1 MSYASA
7 EHDRMI
13 AAMLMP
19 CVVVGVDLAVPAV
32 RVSNGEWTSAWVR
45 WHSLAAGKARH
56 WRAPSLGEQGVL
68 FNPSGQAGMGTFIPG
83 LYGDAGGQPD
93 NRDHVE
99 VWRFDDG
106 GSLIYDWAAK
116 TYTITL
122 PTGTVSI
129 KVGSTVVTVTDNAV
143 SAKVGGTV
151 VTVTDD
157 TVSAKVGGTEAV
169 LTADSVAVKSTAI
182 KLTGAVLID
191 GTLHVTQAVTS
202 AASILATGASDN
214 HHTH

>member
-19 CVVVGVDLAVPAV
+19 CVVVGVDLAAPAV

-56 WRAPSLGEQGVL
+56 WRAPTLGEQGVL
-68 FNPSGQAGMGTFIPG
+68 FNPSGQTGMGTFIAG
-83 LYGDAGGQPD
+83 LYGNAGAQPD

-106 GSLIYDWAAK
+106 GSLVYDWEAK

-122 PTGTVSI
+122 PTGTVTI
-129 KVGSTVVTVTDNAV
+129 QVGSSVVAVTDNAV
-143 SAKVGGTV
+143 SAKVGGTEATLTPDSL
-151 VTVTDD
+151 TV
-157 TVSAKVGGTEAV
+157 K
-169 LTADSVAVKSTAI
+169 TAAI
-182 KLTGAVLID
+182 KLVAAVEID
-191 GTLHVTQAVTS
+191 GTLHVTQNVTS
-202 AASILATGASDN
+202 DASIIDVTGNSN
-214 HHTH
+214 HHSH

>member
-1 MSYASA
+1 MSYALA

-19 CVVVGVDLAVPAV
+19 CVVVGVDLAAATV
-32 RVSNGEWTSAWVR
+32 RVQSGDWVSAWVR
-45 WHSLAAGKARH
+45 WHSQAAGKARH
-56 WRAPSLGEQGVL
+56 WRAPSLNEQGVL

-106 GSLIYDWAAK
+106 GSLVYDWAAK
-116 TYTITL
+116 SYSITL
-122 PTGTVSI
+122 PSGTVTI
-129 KVGSTVVTVTDNAV
+129 KVASTEVVVTDSAVNVTTGNINLKAAV
-143 SAKVGGTV
+143 T
-151 VTVTDD
+151 
-157 TVSAKVGGTEAV
+157 
-169 LTADSVAVKSTAI
+169 
-182 KLTGAVLID
+182 ID
-191 GTLHVTQAVTS
+191 GALHVTQGITS
-202 AASILATGASDN
+202 AGAIIDAGGNSN

>member
-19 CVVVGVDLAVPAV
+19 CVVVGVDLAAPAV

-83 LYGDAGGQPD
+83 LYGNAGGPPD

-106 GSLIYDWAAK
+106 GSLVYDWAAK

-122 PTGTVSI
+122 PTGTVTI
-129 KVGSTVVTVTDNAV
+129 KVGSTVVTVTDNAMN
-143 SAKVGGTV
+143 AT
-151 VTVTDD
+151 
-157 TVSAKVGGTEAV
+157 VGGTEFDLASGW
-169 LTADSVAVKSTAI
+169 AAI
-182 KLTGAVLID
+182 KSPQIALIGAVEID
-191 GTLHVTQAVTS
+191 GTLHVTQSITGDAD
-202 AASILATGASDN
+202 ILAAGNSDN
-214 HHTH
+214 HHKH

>member
-19 CVVVGVDLAVPAV
+19 CAVVGVDLVAGKV

-56 WRAPSLGEQGVL
+56 WRSPSLGEQGVL
-68 FNPSGQAGMGTFIPG
+68 FNPSGQAGIGTFIPG
-83 LYGDAGGQPD
+83 LYGDAGGPPD

-106 GSLIYDWAAK
+106 GSLVYDWQAK
-116 TYTITL
+116 SYTITL
-122 PTGTVSI
+122 PTGTVTI

-143 SAKVGGTV
+143 T
-151 VTVTDD
+151 
-157 TVSAKVGGTEAV
+157 AKVGGTEAA
-169 LTADSVAVKSTAI
+169 LTPDSVTLKSTAI

-191 GTLHVTQAVTS
+191 GTLHATKDITS
-202 AASILATGASDN
+202 AGQILDAGGNSN

>member
-1 MSYASA
+1 VSYAEA

-19 CVVVGVDLAVPAV
+19 CVVVGVDLAAPAV

-83 LYGDAGGQPD
+83 LYGNAGGPPD

-106 GSLIYDWAAK
+106 GSLVYDWEAK

-122 PTGTVSI
+122 PTGTVTI

-143 SAKVGGTV
+143 NAT
-151 VTVTDD
+151 
-157 TVSAKVGGTEAV
+157 VGGTEFDLSPGWA
-169 LTADSVAVKSTAI
+169 AI
-182 KLTGAVLID
+182 KSPQIALIGAVEID
-191 GTLHVTQAVTS
+191 GPLHVTQSITG
-202 AASILATGASDN
+202 AADILAAGNSDN
-214 HHTH
+214 HHKH

>member
-1 MSYASA
+1 MSFALA

-19 CVVVGVDLAVPAV
+19 CVVVGVDLAAGVV
-32 RVSNGEWTSAWVR
+32 RVQVGDWVSAWVR

-56 WRAPSLGEQGVL
+56 WRAPSLNEQGVL

-116 TYTITL
+116 SYSITL
-122 PTGTVSI
+122 PSGTVTI
-129 KVGSTVVTVTDNAV
+129 KVASTEVVVTDSAINVTTGNINLKAAV
-143 SAKVGGTV
+143 T
-151 VTVTDD
+151 
-157 TVSAKVGGTEAV
+157 
-169 LTADSVAVKSTAI
+169 
-182 KLTGAVLID
+182 ID
-191 GTLHVTQAVTS
+191 GALHVTKGITS
-202 AASILATGASDN
+202 AGAIIDAGGNSN

>member
-1 MSYASA
+1 VSFAVG

-19 CVVVGVDLAVPAV
+19 CAVVGVDLPAAMV
-32 RVSNGEWTSAWVR
+32 RVSNGQWTSAWVR

-56 WRAPSLGEQGVL
+56 WRAPSIGEQGVL

-83 LYGDAGGQPD
+83 LYGNAGAPPD

-106 GSLIYDWAAK
+106 GSLVYDWKAM

-122 PTGTVSI
+122 PTGTVTI
-129 KVGSTVVTVTDNAV
+129 KVGSTEVVVTDNAV
-143 SAKVGGTV
+143 TVKVGGMEVALTSESA
-151 VTVTDD
+151 TVT
-157 TVSAKVGGTEAV
+157 AA
-169 LTADSVAVKSTAI
+169 AI
-182 KLTGAVLID
+182 KLVGAVAID
-191 GTLHVTQAVTS
+191 GSLHVTQNITS
-202 AASILATGASDN
+202 DASIIDATGNSN

>member
-1 MSYASA
+1 MSYAGA

-19 CVVVGVDLAVPAV
+19 CVVVGVDLAAAMV
-32 RVSNGEWTSAWVR
+32 RVSAGEWTSAWVR

-56 WRAPSLGEQGVL
+56 WRAPSIGEQGVL

-83 LYGDAGGQPD
+83 LYGNAGAQPD

-106 GSLIYDWAAK
+106 GSLVYDWEAK
-116 TYTITL
+116 SYTITV
-122 PTGTVSI
+122 PSGQVIT
-129 KVGSTVVTVTDNAV
+129 KVGATESVTTDDSVTVT
-143 SAKVGGTV
+143 TV
-151 VTVTDD
+151 N
-157 TVSAKVGGTEAV
+157 
-169 LTADSVAVKSTAI
+169 I
-182 KLTGAVLID
+182 KLVADVAIQGALRVTGAVEV
-191 GTLHVTQAVTS
+191 GETLHAVGDITS
-202 AASILATGASDN
+202 AGNILAALNSDN

>member
-1 MSYASA
+1 MSFALA

-19 CVVVGVDLAVPAV
+19 CVVVGVDLATATV
-32 RVSNGEWTSAWVR
+32 RVQSGDWVSAWVR

-56 WRAPSLGEQGVL
+56 WRAPSLNEQGVL

-93 NRDHVE
+93 NRDHVA

-116 TYTITL
+116 SYSITL
-122 PTGTVSI
+122 PSGTVTI
-129 KVGSTVVTVTDNAV
+129 KVASTEVVVTDNAV
-143 SAKVGGTV
+143 N
-151 VTVTDD
+151 VT
-157 TVSAKVGGTEAV
+157 AGNINLKA
-169 LTADSVAVKSTAI
+169 
-182 KLTGAVLID
+182 AVLID
-191 GTLHVTQAVTS
+191 GALHVTKGITS
-202 AASILATGASDN
+202 AGAIIDATGNSN